1 MNKLQIVLLLLATAL
16 FVGNAHDVSAAGG
29 QRRKKITDV
38 ERIIVYD
45 TVRVTVFDTL
55 RVEPK
60 AQPRI
65 DTLRHT
71 QTPDIVDSL
80 ADVWQQM
87 MTLRSHSAQFDGYD
101 SAKSG
106 EEHLNKDSLYRS
118 RLQDL
123 VSPVH
128 LPYNYIVRK
137 HIENYLSGRWSP
149 LSRVLALSKYCFP
162 IIEQELLAAGLPIE
176 LRYLPIIESNL
187 SPQAVSRSGAVGIWQ
202 FMPATGKNLGL
213 EINSLVD
220 ERSDII
226 LSTRAACR
234 FLKHLYNTY
243 EDWTLALAAY
253 NCGPGNV
260 NRAIIRAGSN
270 CKTFWDIYD
279 WLPSETREY
288 VPKFIAAAY
297 AFTYHKLHNI
307 EPDATPE
314 CIASDT
320 VMVDRVMHLAQ
331 VSSVLNIPLETLRIL
346 NPQYKI
352 DIVPASRK
360 QYALRLPL
368 CNTSEFVMQRDSIY
382 AKDSLYLKEYLNP
395 ANLERKRA
403 EGVGY
408 TYTVRKGDN
417 LGTIARRNRVS
428 VKQLMQW
435 NRLKSTVIRPGQK
448 LRINKPKPRG

>member
-1 MNKLQIVLLLLATAL
+1 MNRYLIVLLAAMI
-16 FVGNAHDVSAAGG
+16 FVGNAHNTKAASS
-29 QRRKKITDV
+29 RRRARVTNV
-38 ERIIVYD
+38 ERVIIYD
-45 TVRVTVFDTL
+45 TVRVTVTDTIK
-55 RVEPK
+55 VVPK
-60 AQPRI
+60 LQPRI
-65 DTLRHT
+65 DTLKT
-71 QTPDIVDSL
+71 VQSPDVIDSL

-87 MTLRSHSAQFDGYD
+87 TTLQGHSEQFDHYAV
-101 SAKSG
+101 AKKG
-106 EEHLNKDSLYRS
+106 EELLNKDSLYRS
-118 RLQDL
+118 RLQDM

-149 LSRVLALSKYCFP
+149 LSRVLAISKYCFP
-162 IIEQELLAAGLPIE
+162 IIEEELLAAGLPIE

-187 SPQAVSRSGAVGIWQ
+187 SPQAVSRSGAVGLWQ

-243 EDWTLALAAY
+243 DDWTLALAAY

-260 NRAIIRAGSN
+260 NRAISRAGNN

-279 WLPSETREY
+279 LLPRETREY

-297 AFTYHKLHNI
+297 AFTYHRLHGI

-314 CIASDT
+314 CIATDT

-368 CNTSEFVMQRDSIY
+368 HNTSEFIMQRDSIY
-382 AKDSLYLKEYLNP
+382 AKDSTYLKEYINP

-417 LGTIARRNRVS
+417 LGVIARRNRVT

>member
-1 MNKLQIVLLLLATAL
+1 
-16 FVGNAHDVSAAGG
+16 
-29 QRRKKITDV
+29 
-38 ERIIVYD
+38 
-45 TVRVTVFDTL
+45 
-55 RVEPK
+55 
-60 AQPRI
+60 
-65 DTLRHT
+65 
-71 QTPDIVDSL
+71 
-80 ADVWQQM
+80 
-87 MTLRSHSAQFDGYD
+87 
-101 SAKSG
+101 
-106 EEHLNKDSLYRS
+106 
-118 RLQDL
+118 
-123 VSPVH
+123 
-128 LPYNYIVRK
+128 
-137 HIENYLSGRWSP
+137 
-149 LSRVLALSKYCFP
+149 
-162 IIEQELLAAGLPIE
+162 
-176 LRYLPIIESNL
+176 
-187 SPQAVSRSGAVGIWQ
+187 
-202 FMPATGKNLGL
+202 MPATGKNLGL

-234 FLKHLYNTY
+234 FLRHLYNTY
-243 EDWTLALAAY
+243 DDWTLALAAY

-260 NRAIIRAGSN
+260 NRAISRAGSD

-279 WLPSETREY
+279 WLPRETREY

-297 AFTYHKLHNI
+297 AFTYHRLHNI

-314 CIASDT
+314 CIATDT

-331 VSSVLNIPLETLRIL
+331 VSSVLNIPLETLRVL

-368 CNTSEFVMQRDSIY
+368 HNASEFVMQRDSIY
-382 AKDSLYLKEYLNP
+382 AKDSTYLKEYINP

-417 LGTIARRNRVS
+417 LGIIARRNRVT

-435 NRLKSTVIRPGQK
+435 NKMKSTVIRPGQK

>member
-1 MNKLQIVLLLLATAL
+1 MRKFAIVLLLFAVQVATE
-16 FVGNAHDVSAAGG
+16 STPTAAA
-29 QRRKKITDV
+29 RRRTKSPQI
-38 ERIIVYD
+38 ERITIYD
-45 TVRVTVFDTL
+45 TVRVTVIDTL
-55 RVEPK
+55 RIKPK

-65 DTLRHT
+65 DTLRIV
-71 QTPDIVDSL
+71 QSPDVIDSL

-87 MTLRSHSAQFDGYD
+87 MVLKSHDEQFDDY
-101 SAKSG
+101 STPTSG
-106 EEHLNKDSLYRS
+106 EALLKKDSLYSS

-137 HIENYLSGRWSP
+137 HIDNYLSGRWSP
-149 LSRVLALSKYCFP
+149 LSRVLAISKYCFP
-162 IIEQELLAAGLPIE
+162 IIEQELIAAGLPIE

-187 SPQAVSRSGAVGIWQ
+187 SAQAVSRSGAVGMWQ

-260 NRAIIRAGSN
+260 NRAISRAGVN

-279 WLPSETREY
+279 YLPRETREY

-297 AFTYHKLHNI
+297 AYNYHRLHNI
-307 EPDATPE
+307 EADETPD
-314 CIASDT
+314 CISSDT
-320 VMVDRVMHLAQ
+320 VMVDRVMHLGQ
-331 VSSVLNIPLETLRIL
+331 VASVLNIPLETLRIL

-352 DIVPASRK
+352 DIIPATRK

-368 CNTSEFVMQRDSIY
+368 HNSTEFLQQRDSIY
-382 AKDSLYLKEYLNP
+382 AKDSLYLKEYMNP

-403 EGVGY
+403 QGVGY

-417 LGTIARRNRVS
+417 LGVIARRNRVT
-428 VKQLMQW
+428 VKQLMSW